1 MNVKINVVRK
11 RIDYNKPAHQNSG
24 KVQAKICCMSSFARA
39 ICPLPD
45 YVSDRILEVRG
56 APVLGFAATI
66 NHTIAAVAG
75 WLVASWR
82 RTWCRTRCW
91 TWESCQLRHVQVSR
105 ADSAITAIVRD
116 RSPTATPFTFWTV
129 VSAS

>member
-24 KVQAKICCMSSFARA
+24 KAQAKICCMSSFARA

-56 APVLGFAATI
+56 APAIGLTRSAAGIFATI
-66 NHTIAAVAG
+66 NHTIAAGAG
-75 WLVASWR
+75 WLVASPRSWIAGAH
-82 RTWCRTRCW
+82 
-91 TWESCQLRHVQVSR
+91 LVN
-105 ADSAITAIVRD
+105 ILVRPD
-116 RSPTATPFTFWTV
+116 VIA
-129 VSAS
+129 